1 MSQENESW
9 RARATAAVET
19 SEAMREERDD
29 AMRERRNAEASA
41 ASRLSDANEELA
53 AALRAAKVETA
64 EARAAA
70 AAEAAAAAKAAAQR
84 CEALKAEHAAT
95 LASVDERVKGVVEKL
110 RGEARN
116 LKSQLHASREREAAL
131 SRVLAKQAEQ
141 LLEGA

>member
-29 AMRERRNAEASA
+29 AVRERRNAEASA

-64 EARAAA
+64 EARAA

>member
-29 AMRERRNAEASA
+29 AVRERRNAEASA

-64 EARAAA
+64 EARAA

-116 LKSQLHASREREAAL
+116 LKSQLHASSEREAAL